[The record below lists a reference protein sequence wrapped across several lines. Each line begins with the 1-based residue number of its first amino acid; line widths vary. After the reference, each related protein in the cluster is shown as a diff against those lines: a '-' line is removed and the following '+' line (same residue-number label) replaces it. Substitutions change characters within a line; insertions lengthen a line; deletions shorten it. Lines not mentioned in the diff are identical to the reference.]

1 MRFIGVVSSSIASHH
16 LTSVPLPDRSWQR
29 WLSMAIS
36 AALLIAILTQLE
48 RFGLARLHAALP
60 ASPIFW
66 ISFAAYYLAL
76 PASEWVIFRRLWR
89 LPRAGF
95 TALLRKLVSNEV
107 LMGYSGELAFY
118 SWSRRRSDLTAAPFG
133 AIKDVS
139 ITSALAGNLVTLVM
153 MILAW
158 PLMGA
163 LHMGQHPRE
172 IGLSIGVILPVSVL
186 AAIFN
191 RRLFSL
197 PRDEL
202 RFVFTVHLLRLVLT
216 TLLSGL
222 LWHSALPAVPLSLWM
237 LLAAL
242 QLLVTRLPFVP
253 NKDLVFAGIALFLVG
268 HDSRVGELIALIAA
282 LILLTHL
289 LIGGLLTIAGLLDT
303 AKA

>member
-1 MRFIGVVSSSIASHH
+1 M
-16 LTSVPLPDRSWQR
+16 PLPDRSWQR
-29 WLSMAIS
+29 WLSTAIS
-36 AALLIAILTQLE
+36 GALLIAILTQLD
-48 RFGLARLHAALP
+48 RFGLARLHAAMP
-60 ASPIFW
+60 ASLIFW
-66 ISFAAYYLAL
+66 VAFAAYYLAL

-89 LPRAGF
+89 LPIAGF
-95 TALLRKLVSNEV
+95 GALLRKLVSNEV

-118 SWSRRRSDLTAAPFG
+118 SWARRRSDLTAAPFG

-153 MILAW
+153 LMAAW
-158 PLMGA
+158 PLMGS
-163 LHMGQHPRE
+163 LHVGQHPRE
-172 IGLSIGVILPVSVL
+172 IGLSIGVILAVSL
-186 AAIFN
+186 LSAIFN

-202 RFVFTVHLLRLVLT
+202 RFVFTVHLLRLMAT

-222 LWHSALPAVPLSLWM
+222 LWHSALPGVPLSLWV

-268 HDSRVGELIALIAA
+268 HDSQVGELITLIAT

-289 LIGGLLTIAGLLDT
+289 LIGGLLAIADLLDT
-303 AKA
+303 VKA